1 MVRAKTCLIALTAVL
16 AWSTMLAA
24 QAPSTP
30 ERKQAPGPWRF
41 IGAQPCVNQEGSVI
55 GCAPP
60 AKTIAVRAGRLFD
73 SMSGQML
80 TRQVVIVTGEK
91 IVDVGPDGQ
100 VKVPAGA
107 QVIDLSQATVL
118 PGLIDA
124 HTHMFNNRTP
134 AISAERS
141 MLIAIQN
148 LQADLNA
155 GVTAARDMSS
165 HGNGYA
171 DVDIR
176 NAINMGDLVGP
187 RYQVERRTTQPEVA
201 RRSAGEHRDPIRRRR
216 ACRGSRA
223 RRERG
228 RLDQA
233 VSDRRV
239 FVQPDRRSA
248 VRPDVS
254 AAGAAGDHR

>member
-1 MVRAKTCLIALTAVL
+1 MARAKTWVIAFAAVV
-16 AWSTMLAA
+16 AASTMLAA

-41 IGAQPCVNQEGSVI
+41 IGTQPCVNAEGGVI
-55 GCAPP
+55 ACPAP

-73 SMSGQML
+73 SVSGQML
-80 TRQVVIVTGEK
+80 TRQVVIVSGEK

-100 VKVPAGA
+100 VKIPAGA
-107 QVIDLSQATVL
+107 QVIDLGQATVL

-141 MLIAIQN
+141 MLVAIQN

-165 HGNGYA
+165 
-171 DVDIR
+171 
-176 NAINMGDLVGP
+176 
-187 RYQVERRTTQPEVA
+187 
-201 RRSAGEHRDPIRRRR
+201 
-216 ACRGSRA
+216 
-223 RRERG
+223 
-228 RLDQA
+228 
-233 VSDRRV
+233 
-239 FVQPDRRSA
+239 
-248 VRPDVS
+248 
-254 AAGAAGDHR
+254 